1 MDTMPVQA
9 TTPQSVRIAIACLWA
24 SAALVLLMIAASWLG
39 VGGLP
44 RGLKVTVTNLLT
56 FAFLGFVAAGI
67 GSGRRWAFWLFVVI
81 YVVGSLFA
89 LIGLVLVPRL
99 FSALPTLSKLSA
111 ITQFALQM
119 VALVLLFT
127 GTSKE
132 WFHAQRIRR

>member
-1 MDTMPVQA
+1 M
-9 TTPQSVRIAIACLWA
+9 
-24 SAALVLLMIAASWLG
+24 
-39 VGGLP
+39 
-44 RGLKVTVTNLLT
+44 TVTNLLT
-56 FAFLGFVAAGI
+56 FVFLGLVAAGI

-111 ITQFALQM
+111 ISQFALQT
-119 VALVLLFT
+119 VALVLLLT